1 MQEKFLKLAK
11 KFFQKPIDK
20 SIKVWY
26 NIITER
32 EQDLTWTVVT

>member
-11 KFFQKPIDK
+11 KIFQKTIDK

-32 EQDLTWTVVT
+32 EQNLIWAVAT